1 VKKAFRFLLVFLIA
15 SAVLTGWALPAN
27 CKTSIG
33 KQEGNAALG
42 YKLLERPNADNIS
55 KALRIFKKV
64 LVKNPRSI
72 PAHMGIVYALLYQ
85 YALADRKNEGML
97 LEGLTHVNIVLGYN
111 PKIADAYKKKSYLLF
126 YLERKNEAVSTLR
139 LGMARISK
147 SRELFKAYLT
157 LLIKLGQIQE
167 AKKTC
172 AFKKSRFR
180 NPASLHLNLGRI
192 WLAAGYA
199 KQARECFSRSISE
212 HETPEAWAAI
222 AGSFIR
228 EKNWQ
233 KAIWFFEW
241 ALNVDP
247 NFFDVYYDLAACH
260 KHMGN
265 IKKAITWLAPY
276 TEAFPDDI
284 RALMELALLY
294 EENGKNTRA
303 RLVWM
308 KVKTKSKNKRDKMIA
323 SKRIEKLRN
332 KRKK

>member
-1 VKKAFRFLLVFLIA
+1 MRKVYKHLLIILIA
-15 SAVLTGWALPAN
+15 STVLMGWSLSVN
-27 CKTSIG
+27 CRNVKG
-33 KQEGNAALG
+33 QNGNAAFG
-42 YKLLERPNADNIS
+42 YKLLEKPNAGNIS

-85 YALADRKNEGML
+85 YALSGRKNEGIL
-97 LEGLTHVNIVLGYN
+97 LEGLTHVNAVLGYN

-139 LGMARISK
+139 IGMARIPK
-147 SRELFKAYLT
+147 SRELLKAYLA
-157 LLIKLGQIQE
+157 LLIKLGQFKE
-167 AKKTC
+167 AQKTC
-172 AFKKSRFR
+172 ALKKSRFK
-180 NPASLHLNLGRI
+180 NLPEFHIELGNI
-192 WLAAGYA
+192 WLDAGYT
-199 KQARECFSRSISE
+199 KQARECFTRSISE

-265 IKKAITWLAPY
+265 IKKAIVWLVPY

-308 KVKTKSKNKRDKMIA
+308 KVKTRSRNKRDKMIA
-323 SKRIEKLRN
+323 SKRIKKLRN